1 MRRLSR
7 RGVLAVAVFAVGA
20 AAAVAAVRDGETG
33 SSGSLQG
40 GGRVW
45 KAHVLRGDQLQ
56 AGPVLVGHRAVWV
69 EAGRRLLVR
78 SLDAHGRTRTIFST
92 SRTPGAPKG
101 TSWPYSVQS
110 IAAGGGRVAFVVKVS
125 ECASAP
131 PSNRHCVLVRS
142 APYGAPLDSVTLFAG
157 RPDAIRLVERWLR
170 PRHQHRF
177 HQSCRRPS
185 PIEVGVADA
194 GLVVTEW
201 PCTLP
206 GSGPRFGQRLVLRSF
221 SGRLIRVLARDIQDS
236 TPFVAAGAW
245 AALMEPSPVAGQ
257 DNRVQI
263 IRVRTGQTV
272 RWLREPSQVGIDAV
286 LSRSGTFAATIYGAP
301 PSRRCGWRDWWLGE
315 LSVGHIGHPGQRVL
329 TDKQVTSWRRGPV
342 GVAVAGDRV
351 AYGQATG
358 RCLTGVQLVIAAAGE
373 KPTPIPGLLGNAL
386 AFDGRVAAVVRGDT
400 VQLAQIPAS
409 QTGLVLAGR

>member
-1 MRRLSR
+1 M
-7 RGVLAVAVFAVGA
+7 AVFAVGA
-20 AAAVAAVRDGETG
+20 AAAVAAVRDGETA
-33 SSGSLQG
+33 SSGSLQDR
-40 GGRVW
+40 GRVW

-101 TSWPYSVQS
+101 TPWPYSVQS
-110 IAAGGGRVAFVVKVS
+110 IAAGGGRVAFVVNVS

-142 APYGAPLDSVTLFAG
+142 APYGAPLDSVSLLAG
-157 RPDAIRLVERWLR
+157 RPGAIRPVETWL
-170 PRHQHRF
+170 PPSHQRF
-177 HQSCRRPS
+177 RRSCRRPS
-185 PIEVGVADA
+185 PIDVGIADA

-201 PCTLP
+201 PCPPP
-206 GSGPRFGQRLVLRSF
+206 GSGARFGERLVLRTF
-221 SGRLIRVLARDIQDS
+221 SGRLRRVLARDIQDS

-286 LSRSGTFAATIYGAP
+286 LSRSGTFAATIHGAP
-301 PSRRCGWRDWWLGE
+301 LSRRCGQWHWWLGE

-358 RCLTGVQLVIAAAGE
+358 RCLTGVRLVIAAPRG
-373 KPTPIPGLLGNAL
+373 KPTPIPGLLGNQL
-386 AFDGRVAAVVRGDT
+386 AFDGHVAAVVRGDT
-400 VQLAQIPAS
+400 VQLAEIP
-409 QTGLVLAGR
+409 G